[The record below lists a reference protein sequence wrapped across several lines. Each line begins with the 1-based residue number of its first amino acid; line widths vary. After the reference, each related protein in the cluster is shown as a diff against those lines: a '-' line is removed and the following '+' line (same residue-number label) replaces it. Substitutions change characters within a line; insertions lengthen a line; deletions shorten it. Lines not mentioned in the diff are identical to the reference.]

1 MKPSSTMQDTLPDR
15 YGPDAEHVLLS
26 GTQALARLP
35 LEQRWRDRAAGLNT
49 GGFISGYRGS
59 PLATYDMDLE
69 RIQDRLKAENIKFQP
84 GVNEDLAAT
93 AVWGTQFVPLYPGAK
108 VDGVFGIWY
117 GKSPGVDR
125 SGDAFQHAN
134 TAGTS
139 ALGGV
144 VALVGD
150 DHASKSSS
158 RSAQS
163 DLQLKAAGLPILYP
177 CNTQEILDYGLHAIA
192 MSRYAGCW
200 VSLKLV
206 TDVVETT
213 GVVDVRLQR
222 LSITRPPLPTEPPG
236 GLHIKKNEP
245 PLEMEARLY
254 EHRIPAALAYARAN
268 GLNKIHL
275 RPPRPRVGIVSAGK
289 SWSDLRA
296 ALSLLDLDDAR
307 AEAAGLRLLKLGVTW
322 PLDPQ
327 IVAEFVED
335 LETVLVVEEKRP
347 FVEEQLRSILH
358 RLGSGAQVRV
368 VGKAMPPGMGRREEG
383 QLPISGEL
391 SPQII
396 ARSIVLL
403 AGVPPTSAAEMAPA
417 SSGPVRMPNFCS
429 GCPHNTS
436 TVVPEGSR
444 AMAGIGCHG
453 MAMWIRPETTGTV
466 THMGAEG
473 MFWVGQSPFTE
484 EKHVFVNIGDGT
496 FYHSGSLALRQ
507 AVAARVRATYKILFN
522 GYVSMTG
529 GQHHDG
535 DVTVARII
543 DIARAEGVG
552 RIVVVADDTG
562 RYDGVSLPEG
572 VTLRPRTELD
582 DVQRELREFD
592 GLSVLVYD
600 QACATELR
608 RLRKRKSAP
617 DPDKR
622 SFINPEVCEGC
633 GDCGVKSNC
642 MSIEPLETE
651 LGRKR
656 QINQSSCNK
665 DFSCVEG
672 FCPSFVTVHGGRL
685 KRPVRA
691 GAAGGEWPALPDP
704 TLPTVSHGYNVLLA
718 GIGGT
723 GIVTIGTILGQA
735 AQLDGLA
742 TSLLDLT
749 GLAQKYGAVMTHLR
763 FADDAAVI
771 PSSRL
776 TAGEADAVIGCDLI
790 VTAGQE
796 ALSKIA
802 PGRSFVVVNTAV
814 NPTGDFTKNP
824 DWNPH
829 AQQLLDRLGERAH
842 GALHALDASRLA
854 TALMGDAI
862 AINMFLLGF
871 AWQHG
876 RIPVTLAA
884 LQRAIAIN
892 GVEVLFNQESFEW
905 GRRAAV
911 DLKSVEQAASKT
923 SESRVIQF
931 APRPLQRVEDIIED
945 RSRRLIEYQNS
956 AYSQRYRDLV
966 AKVQRKDQALGA
978 NGRLARAVARYYYKL
993 LADKDEFEVA
1003 RLYSS
1008 DAFRRQ
1014 IEAQFDGDFKLHFHL
1029 GAWPFG
1035 RRDTQG
1041 HWHKRE
1047 VGPWMLSA
1055 MGLLQRLRWLRNTWL
1070 DPFRNTPE
1078 RKLAQQLLKHY
1089 EADLDLILEKGTL
1102 EVVDAVVEL
1111 AGLPERVR
1119 GYGHVRQAHVDKIV
1133 ALRAELRDRL
1143 LRQGS
1148 TPLAA

>member
-1 MKPSSTMQDTLPDR
+1 MKSSSIVQEALPDR
-15 YGPDAEHVLLS
+15 YGAGAENALLS
-26 GTQALARLP
+26 GTEALARLP
-35 LEQRWRDRAAGLNT
+35 LEQRWRDRTAGLNT
-49 GGFISGYRGS
+49 AGFISGYRGS
-59 PLATYDMDLE
+59 PLATYDMELL
-69 RIQDRLKAENIKFQP
+69 RIRDRLQEENVKFQP

-108 VDGVFGIWY
+108 FDGVFGIWY
-117 GKSPGVDR
+117 GKSPGLDR
-125 SGDAFQHAN
+125 SMDAFQHAN

-139 ALGGV
+139 AHGGV

-192 MSRYAGCW
+192 MSRYSGCW

-213 GVVDVRLQR
+213 SVVDVRAQR
-222 LSITRPPLPTEPPG
+222 LDINLPPLPTRPAA
-236 GLHIKKNEP
+236 GLYIKRNEA

-268 GLNKIHL
+268 GLNRIRLEPEH
-275 RPPRPRVGIVSAGK
+275 PRVGILSAGK
-289 SWSDLRA
+289 SWSDVCA
-296 ALSLLDLDDAR
+296 ALSILDLDDAR
-307 AEAAGLRLLKLGVTW
+307 AEAAGLRLLKLGLTW
-322 PLDPQ
+322 PVDPQ
-327 IVAEFVED
+327 IVARFVQG

-347 FVEEQLRSILH
+347 FIEEQLRSILH
-358 RLGSGAQVRV
+358 ELGPQVRVRV
-368 VGKAMPPGMGRREEG
+368 VGKAMPPGMGRSEEG
-383 QLPISGEL
+383 QLPLSGEL
-391 SPQII
+391 SPQIV
-396 ARSIVLL
+396 ARSIALL
-403 AGVPPTSAAEMAPA
+403 ADIPLTAAAQVAPA
-417 SSGPVRMPNFCS
+417 TAGPVRMPNFCS

-444 AMAGIGCHG
+444 AMPGIGCHG

-473 MFWVGQSPFTE
+473 MFWVGQSSFTE

-496 FYHSGSLALRQ
+496 FFHSGSLALRQ
-507 AVAARVRATYKILFN
+507 AVAAGVRVTYKVLYN

-529 GQHHDG
+529 GQRHDG
-535 DVTVARII
+535 DVSVEKII

-552 RIVVVADDTG
+552 HIVVVTDDLG
-562 RYDGVSLPEG
+562 RYAGVKLPAG
-572 VTLRPRTELD
+572 IKLRHREELD
-582 DVQRELREFD
+582 AVQRELREFD
-592 GLSVLVYD
+592 GVSVLVYD

-608 RLRKRKSAP
+608 RLRKRKAAP
-617 DPDKR
+617 EPDKR
-622 SFINPEVCEGC
+622 TFINPEVCEGC

-685 KRPVRA
+685 RRPARSS
-691 GAAGGEWPALPDP
+691 AGGDWGELAEPELPS
-704 TLPTVSHGYNVLLA
+704 VSGGYNLLLA

-723 GIVTIGTILGQA
+723 GIVTVGTILGQA

-763 FADDAAVI
+763 FAADASEI

-776 TAGEADAVIGCDLI
+776 TVGEADAVIGCDLI

-796 ALSKIA
+796 ALSKVT
-802 PGRSFVVVNTAV
+802 PERSFVVVNTAV
-814 NPTGDFTKNP
+814 NPTGDFTKSP
-824 DWNPH
+824 DWDPH
-829 AQQLLDRLGERAH
+829 AQALLERLRERTD
-842 GALHALDASRLA
+842 GTLYALDANRLA
-854 TALMGDAI
+854 TSLMGDAI
-862 AINMFLLGF
+862 AINMFLVGF

-876 RIPVTLAA
+876 RIPVTLSA
-884 LQRAIAIN
+884 LRRAIEIN
-892 GVEVLFNQESFEW
+892 GVSVEFNLQCFEW
-905 GRRAAV
+905 GRRAAL
-911 DLKSVEQAASKT
+911 DLEAVEAAAARASGIQ
-923 SESRVIQF
+923 VIQF
-931 APRPLQRVEDIIED
+931 PPCSPQTAQEIVED
-945 RSRRLIEYQNS
+945 RGRRLTDYQDS
-956 AYSQRYRDLV
+956 AYAQRYRDLL
-966 AKVQRKDQALGA
+966 AKVQRKDAALGA
-978 NGRLARAVARYYYKL
+978 EGRLASAVARYYYKL
-993 LADKDEFEVA
+993 LAEKDEFEVA

-1008 DAFRRQ
+1008 ESFRQ
-1014 IEAQFDGDFKLHFHL
+1014 QLEAQFEGGYKLHFHL

-1035 RRDTQG
+1035 RRDSQG
-1041 HWHKRE
+1041 NWHKRE

-1055 MGLLQRLRWLRNTWL
+1055 MGLLKRLRWMRNTWL
-1070 DPFRNTPE
+1070 DPFRRTPE
-1078 RKLAQQLLKHY
+1078 RRLAQALLAQY
-1089 EADLDLILEKGTL
+1089 EADLDLILDEAVAETL
-1102 EVVDAVVEL
+1102 DAAIEL
-1111 AGLPERVR
+1111 AGLPEHIR
-1119 GYGHVRQAHVDKIV
+1119 GYGHVREAHARKIEGT
-1133 ALRAELRDRL
+1133 RSELRQRL
-1143 LRQGS
+1143 LGEGACRKS
-1148 TPLAA
+1148 A